1 MVVQVS
7 FLLELPMWDVSFD
20 YMHVDKTVHCGCIK
34 LNPFIIYQ
42 LFLLLTNEYLQ
53 HNKPNPSSFTPSKR
67 FLSSTLS
74 LSLCLCLSLS
84 LSLSLSSC
92 FGPNLTRIR
101 TRFVQPLISRCLK
114 QKLSNTRI

>member
-42 LFLLLTNEYLQ
+42 MFLLLTNEYLQ
-53 HNKPNPSSFTPSKR
+53 HNKPNPSSFTQVNNW
-67 FLSSTLS
+67 FLFST
-74 LSLCLCLSLS
+74 LSLS
-84 LSLSLSSC
+84 LSLSLS
-92 FGPNLTRIR
+92 
-101 TRFVQPLISRCLK
+101 LILFQAELDPDQNPFHATTDFTLFK
-114 QKLSNTRI
+114 TKTVKY